1 MLRVNTIQRKLT
13 NLIFLSTAA
22 AVVPFAAQAADI
34 YRAPA
39 PVSYKD
45 APAYVP
51 ADTWAGFYLGI
62 NGGYGWGA
70 NGNSVQ
76 YNDGLGAFDQSKRA
90 TPEGGFGGG
99 QMGYNFQSGS
109 FVYGVETDFQG
120 ADISGSSRGATVGGL
135 GYNARDRVDWF
146 GTARG
151 RLGYAFDRTLIYG
164 TGGFAYGNV
173 NQRASLSDGAGGA
186 ASFRNSST
194 QTGYTVG
201 GGVEYKI
208 NPSWSL
214 KAEYQYIDLGTAK
227 LTGTDTAGVG
237 VSTNA
242 LDTNFNTA
250 RVGLNYRLGHAYE
263 PLK

>member
-1 MLRVNTIQRKLT
+1 MGMLRVKTIHRKLT
-13 NLIFLSTAA
+13 NLIFLSTTA
-22 AVVPFAAQAADI
+22 AVAPFAAQAADI

-51 ADTWAGFYLGI
+51 PNTWAGFYVGI
-62 NGGYGWGA
+62 NGGYGWGGS
-70 NGNSVQ
+70 GNSIQ
-76 YNDGLGAFDQSKRA
+76 YNDGGLGDLSKRA

-99 QMGYNFQSGS
+99 QIGYNFQSGS

-120 ADISGSSRGATVGGL
+120 ADISGSARGTTTVNGFD
-135 GYNARDRVDWF
+135 YNTRDRVDWF
-146 GTARG
+146 GTVRG

-173 NQRASLSDGAGGA
+173 NQRASLSDGV
-186 ASFRNSST
+186 SVSNNNT
-194 QTGYTVG
+194 QTGYVVG
-201 GGVEYKI
+201 GGIEYKI
-208 NPSWSL
+208 NPSWSM

-227 LTGTDTAGVG
+227 LTGTDGVN
-237 VSTNA
+237 TNA

-250 RVGLNYRLGHAYE
+250 RVGLNYRLGRDYE